1 MMMIIL
7 HKRIILHI
15 QLKHICLIS
24 ADKSADKR
32 DTLAKHRAVQSKQ
45 LCRVRLVSSLDNCFL
60 FFLRGKFQIIH
71 KTSKVSMKPAF
82 TARA

>member
-7 HKRIILHI
+7 HKRIILHF

-32 DTLAKHRAVQSKQ
+32 DTLAKHRPVQSKQ
-45 LCRVRLVSSLDNCFL
+45 LCRVKLASSLDNCFL
-60 FFLRGKFQIIH
+60 FSCEGNFKSYI
-71 KTSKVSMKPAF
+71 
-82 TARA
+82 